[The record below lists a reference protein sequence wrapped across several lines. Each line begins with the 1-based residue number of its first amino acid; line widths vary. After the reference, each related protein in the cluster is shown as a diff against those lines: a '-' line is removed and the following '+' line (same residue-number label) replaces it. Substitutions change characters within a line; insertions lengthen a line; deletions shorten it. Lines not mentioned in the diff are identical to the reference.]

1 MEDLLIRIHNIIN
14 TCWDSFSAKVGGGLI
29 EINKEA
35 SMQLHFAYLLK
46 NNLDLAIHHA
56 DEAIKVE
63 LETGINVNGRLREA
77 DIIISIIKGER
88 IQKLPMEL
96 KCYKTYTS
104 NGTPRGAHDL
114 FRYGIYEDLQLLE
127 AYTNNQDF
135 IQGLQLTMTDCRVF
149 GFPNSTKGKSWGYNT
164 ANDNSIINGFN
175 VSIPIAGNPNA
186 SITLTKNYQFN
197 WIEIN
202 NFYFLKLQGR

>member
-14 TCWDSFSAKVGGGLI
+14 TCWESFSAKVGGGLI

-77 DIIISIIKGER
+77 DIIISITKDDK
-88 IQKLPMEL
+88 IQKLPIEL

-104 NGTPRGAHDL
+104 NGSLRGAQDL
-114 FRYGIYEDLQLLE
+114 FRFGIYEDLQLLE

-135 IQGLQLTMTDCRVF
+135 IQGLQLTMTDSRVF
-149 GFPNSTKGKSWGYNT
+149 GFPNSTKGKGWGYNT
-164 ANDNSIINGFN
+164 ANGNSIINGFD
-175 VSIPIAGNPNA
+175 VSIPIAGNPDA

-197 WIEIN
+197 WVEIN
-202 NFYFLKLQGR
+202 NFYFLKLQGN